1 MGWLLGQLNH
11 LTSDDAAPPQISE
24 EAAVHP
30 SMNSYATSASSYT
43 VNCPPTHV
51 DSKSDPPLDTDH
63 MTCSVRQLSGNRC
76 FACDDLRDIAQ
87 VFEPFD

>member
-1 MGWLLGQLNH
+1 MGWLLDQQIH
-11 LTSDDAAPPQISE
+11 LTSDDAAPLQISE

-30 SMNSYATSASSYT
+30 SMNSYAATASSYT
-43 VNCPPTHV
+43 VNCPLSPV

-63 MTCSVRQLSGNRC
+63 MTCFVRQLSKNRC